1 MGIREHPKSETKGIE
16 QGQKADN
23 TPKSAIQVGNTVRV
37 KFGVKYWANGV
48 GMPSWVQSNT
58 YKVQQVSGNKVLLA
72 GIMSWI
78 NVSDVEIISVTNN
91 SNPIIGASYYVVKSG
106 DTLGGIASRYGTTW
120 QRLQELNGLS
130 NPNWIYPGQR
140 LKVTVNGYAQ
150 RAYTVRR
157 GDTLSGISA
166 RLGVS
171 VGHLVQVNRIGHPNR
186 IYIGQRLVY

>member
-1 MGIREHPKSETKGIE
+1 
-16 QGQKADN
+16 
-23 TPKSAIQVGNTVRV
+23 
-37 KFGVKYWANGV
+37 
-48 GMPSWVQSNT
+48 MPSWVQSNT

-78 NVSDVEIISVTNN
+78 NVSGVEIISVTNN

-157 GDTLSGISA
+157 GDTLSGIAS

-171 VGHLVQVNRIGHPNR
+171 VSSLATRNRIGNINW
-186 IYIGQRLVY
+186 IYAGQRLSY

>member
-1 MGIREHPKSETKGIE
+1 
-16 QGQKADN
+16 
-23 TPKSAIQVGNTVRV
+23 
-37 KFGVKYWANGV
+37 
-48 GMPSWVQSNT
+48 MPRWVQSNT

-91 SNPIIGASYYVVKSG
+91 SNLGASYYVVKSG

-130 NPNWIYPGQR
+130 NPNWIYPGQP
-140 LKVTVNGYAQ
+140 LKVTGNGYAQ

-166 RLGVS
+166 RLKVS
-171 VGHLVQVNRIGHPNR
+171 VGHLVQVNRIGNPNL
-186 IYIGQRLVY
+186 IFVGQQLLY